1 MLGKLE
7 RALVAGEIPLDE
19 GRGHF
24 LLQQASRV
32 SWVVYAKPPLAGPQ
46 QVVRYVAR
54 YTRRIAISNSRLLD
68 YDSEQVTFSWKDRSD
83 DNRRKKQRVSGEEF
97 ARRFLQHVLPPRFV
111 RIRHFGLLA
120 NRCVHKNLERC
131 RILLDPAGENDHSS
145 DPVPAE
151 GWAQSCERIFGVD
164 PLRCPA
170 CKIGRLAPR
179 LILLPSVRT
188 SFPPSSSRPPP

>member
-1 MLGKLE
+1 
-7 RALVAGEIPLDE
+7 
-19 GRGHF
+19 
-24 LLQQASRV
+24 
-32 SWVVYAKPPLAGPQ
+32 VVYAKPPLAGPQ

-151 GWAQSCERIFGVD
+151 GWAQSYERIFGVD